1 MLALLVIVLLI
12 FALGY
17 PYLSA
22 MLSRHR
28 MMKRLKKTCR
38 DCGFR
43 FRPLRRVTLLIRNR
57 GNRYD
62 FLIENKTQVLAVKLW
77 SAYRQ
82 GSVLVVTDR
91 GRVFERRYAPILM
104 DVRRNAKVSKME
116 GRRQAVRRTQLP
128 ISTKDPRP
136 QTKLLL
142 VYPSYREVLR
152 QVGEQEHPLSSG
164 DVIFDKRLVSPSAL
178 ERLLREQ
185 ASDLT
190 LRQKR

>member
-1 MLALLVIVLLI
+1 MLALLVIVLLL
-12 FALGY
+12 FTLGY

-22 MLSRHR
+22 MLARYR
-28 MMKRLKKTCR
+28 MLRQLKKTCGE
-38 DCGFR
+38 CGFR
-43 FRPLRRVTLLIRNR
+43 LRPLRRGTFVIRNR

-62 FLIENKTQVLAVKLW
+62 FLIENKTQALAVKLW
-77 SAYRQ
+77 SAYRK

-104 DVRRNAKVSKME
+104 DVRRNARASKME
-116 GRRQAVRRTQLP
+116 GRRQAVRRTQSP
-128 ISTKDPRP
+128 ISPKDPRP
-136 QTKLLL
+136 LTKLLL

-152 QVGEQEHPLSSG
+152 QTGEGELPLSSG

-185 ASDLT
+185 ASDPT
-190 LRQKR
+190 LRQKS